1 MTEPHPNH
9 RDPATL
15 PPELRSPEV
24 PDHVRRWVESQVGV
38 GVVDATPFDGA
49 SSAAVHRLDLAD
61 DTAVVL
67 RRYAWPGFLAAEPDA
82 PRREVEAI
90 RFAHTAGLPVAEVLA
105 ADPTGRDV
113 GDDVPVVLTTLL
125 SGTPVRVPDLD
136 ALVDAAR
143 LVHAVDPSG
152 FDHAYFPWCRG
163 EMTAPPPGTTDPAL
177 WERALELWHAGPPAH
192 DPVFVH
198 RDFHPGNLLWTDDA
212 FTGLVDWA
220 NACVGPAGCDVA
232 HCRANLRD
240 LAGPDVADRFVAA
253 HASTTGTDL
262 DPYWILAA
270 HLEHTPDHWS
280 PQRLATDEPDLARAV
295 RALT

>member
-61 DTAVVL
+61 ETALVL
-67 RRYAWPGFLAAEPDA
+67 RRYVWPGFLQAEPDA

-90 RFAHTAGLPVAEVLA
+90 RFARDAGLPVAEVIA
-105 ADPTGRDV
+105 ADTTGADV

-125 SGTPVRVPDLD
+125 TGAPVRVPDLR
-136 ALVDAAR
+136 ALAEAATT
-143 LVHAVDPSG
+143 VHTVDPTG
-152 FDHAYFPWCRG
+152 FDHAHFPWCRD

-177 WERALELWHAGPPAH
+177 WERALELWHAGPPDH
-192 DPVFVH
+192 DRVFVH
-198 RDFHPGNLLWTDDA
+198 RDFHPGNLLWDHGA
-212 FTGLVDWA
+212 LTGIVDWA
-220 NACVGPAGCDVA
+220 NACVGPAGCDIA

-240 LAGPDVADRFVAA
+240 LAGTDVADQFVAL
-253 HASTTGTDL
+253 HGSITGLDL

-270 HLEHTPDHWS
+270 HLEHSPDHWS
-280 PQRLATDEPDLARAV
+280 AERLATDEADLERAV
-295 RALT
+295 RALS